1 VKKVKDRGPAEVA
14 QFISNFLSGTGGE
27 WDWDDFTSVPIT
39 NPSLEA
45 IRAEAEMVQLPLN
58 STGRLALESLLKR
71 TEALVVTGSTNQA
84 TE

>member
-1 VKKVKDRGPAEVA
+1 MKDREPAEVA

-39 NPSLEA
+39 NPALEA

-71 TEALVVTGSTNQA
+71 TKALEVTGSTNQ
-84 TE
+84 TIE

>member
-1 VKKVKDRGPAEVA
+1 MKDREPAEVA
-14 QFISNFLSGTGGE
+14 QFISNFLNGTGGE

-39 NPSLEA
+39 NPALEA

-71 TEALVVTGSTNQA
+71 TKALEVTGSTNQ
-84 TE
+84 TIE

>member
-1 VKKVKDRGPAEVA
+1 VKKMKDREPAEVA
-14 QFISNFLSGTGGE
+14 QFISNFLNGTGGE

-39 NPSLEA
+39 NPALEA

-71 TEALVVTGSTNQA
+71 TKALEVTGSTNQ
-84 TE
+84 TIE